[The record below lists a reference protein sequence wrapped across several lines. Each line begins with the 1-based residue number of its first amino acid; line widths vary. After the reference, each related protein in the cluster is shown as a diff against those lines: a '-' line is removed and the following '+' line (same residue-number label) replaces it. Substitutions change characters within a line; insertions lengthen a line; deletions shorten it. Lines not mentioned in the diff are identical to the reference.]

1 MNRVSQLFTKKFIA
15 TALLSFNGI
24 DTYFQTFRY
33 FFPSI
38 PFDSQQNDPALLRRK
53 FFNME
58 MHKSYP
64 RLADILQQGNLEY
77 YHESDYCVYIIR
89 YYYNRHDK
97 DNW

>member
-53 FFNME
+53 FFNM
-58 MHKSYP
+58 
-64 RLADILQQGNLEY
+64 DIQLTDDLFFHCQCINHILVLPTFFSKGT
-77 YHESDYCVYIIR
+77 
-89 YYYNRHDK
+89 
-97 DNW
+97 

>member
-58 MHKSYP
+58 IQ
-64 RLADILQQGNLEY
+64 LTDDLFFQQGNLEY
-77 YHESDYCVYIIR
+77 CHESDYCVYIIR

>member
-38 PFDSQQNDPALLRRK
+38 PFDSQQNDPALLRRYQVC
-53 FFNME
+53 E
-58 MHKSYP
+58 Y
-64 RLADILQQGNLEY
+64 LQTL
-77 YHESDYCVYIIR
+77 
-89 YYYNRHDK
+89 
-97 DNW
+97 WL

>member
-58 MHKSYP
+58 IQLTDDLFFHCLCIYH
-64 RLADILQQGNLEY
+64 ILVLPTFFSKGT
-77 YHESDYCVYIIR
+77 
-89 YYYNRHDK
+89 
-97 DNW
+97 

>member
-58 MHKSYP
+58 IQLTDDLFFHCQCINRVSSF
-64 RLADILQQGNLEY
+64 LVG
-77 YHESDYCVYIIR
+77 IR
-89 YYYNRHDK
+89 I
-97 DNW
+97 

>member
-58 MHKSYP
+58 IQLTDDLFFHCQYINH
-64 RLADILQQGNLEY
+64 ILVLPTFFSKGT
-77 YHESDYCVYIIR
+77 
-89 YYYNRHDK
+89 
-97 DNW
+97 

>member
-58 MHKSYP
+58 IQLTDG
-64 RLADILQQGNLEY
+64 LADILQQGNLEY